1 MGKNL
6 TRLSS
11 ILKKKRSTSPAKRV
25 PLYVIVVDLP
35 ESNDCCETM
44 LDIQMVNHGKQVTTL
59 SLVKNVVT
67 GEDLGVEYDGRLD
80 ERDRLN
86 LNSSLIDACNY
97 IHKAL
102 HPLINQHDFKLVII
116 GAEIDDESES
126 LWVWIDDPENPL

>member
-1 MGKNL
+1 
-6 TRLSS
+6 
-11 ILKKKRSTSPAKRV
+11 
-25 PLYVIVVDLP
+25 
-35 ESNDCCETM
+35 
-44 LDIQMVNHGKQVTTL
+44 MVNHGKQVTTL